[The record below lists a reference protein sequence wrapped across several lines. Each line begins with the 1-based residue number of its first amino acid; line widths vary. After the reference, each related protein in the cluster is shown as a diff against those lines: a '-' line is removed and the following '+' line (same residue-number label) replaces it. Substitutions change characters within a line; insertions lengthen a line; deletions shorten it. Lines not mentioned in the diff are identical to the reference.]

1 MFSYLWANIANI
13 NDGTPG
19 VGFEPT
25 SPEGHQ
31 LTHQLWISRLTPVR
45 ALDLPSLGTPALFLI
60 GYCNLMF
67 FRNKEFHRCLI
78 ILRFRRHRMSVIIYP
93 FSKYVFIP
101 IVHSNWIRL
110 YK

>member
-1 MFSYLWANIANI
+1 MIYDLIIANI
-13 NDGTPG
+13 NNNGTPG

-67 FRNKEFHRCLI
+67 FRNKEFHRHI
-78 ILRFRRHRMSVIIYP
+78 
-93 FSKYVFIP
+93 
-101 IVHSNWIRL
+101 
-110 YK
+110 